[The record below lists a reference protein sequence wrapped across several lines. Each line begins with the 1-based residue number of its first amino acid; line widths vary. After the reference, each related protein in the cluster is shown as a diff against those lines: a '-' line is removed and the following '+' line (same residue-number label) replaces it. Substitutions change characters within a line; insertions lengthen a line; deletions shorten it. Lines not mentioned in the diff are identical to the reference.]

1 MPKESRIIRHL
12 STPELPLMEK
22 NSTLASK
29 EELILGF
36 GIPKNNE
43 SGELAKKPGISTNIM
58 TRCIPNYFT
67 VIKN

>member
-1 MPKESRIIRHL
+1 
-12 STPELPLMEK
+12 MEK

-29 EELILGF
+29 EESILGF
-36 GIPKNNE
+36 VIPKNNE